1 MSVAKELIFTGRVL
15 DGTEARSV
23 GLVND
28 VIDQNDDGDAA
39 FHRSME
45 IAQLIVPNVGIFVLF
60 GVLECNIDQEL
71 ADAAACAPGSRC
83 VCNHQMP
90 ALFCMK

>member
-15 DGTEARSV
+15 DGTEAESL

-28 VIDQNDDGDAA
+28 VVEQNDDGDAA

-45 IAQLIVPNVGIFVLF
+45 MAQLIIPNVGIFF
-60 GVLECNIDQEL
+60 SEL
-71 ADAAACAPGSRC
+71 A
-83 VCNHQMP
+83 VLKNHS
-90 ALFCMK
+90 